1 MNKNDLIKQ
10 KILTGELLIARLQ
23 KWRDKGSSI
32 VFTNGC
38 FDMIHAGHIDYLS
51 RASELGDILLI
62 GLNTDDSVKRL
73 KGEDRPVYDEMSRAM
88 MLASFFFV
96 SAVTFFSQDTPY
108 ELIKK
113 VQPDVLVKG
122 SDYKA
127 EEIVGYDIVK
137 EKKGKI
143 ITMDYLP
150 GYSTSLLIKKI
161 RGKG

>member
-1 MNKNDLIKQ
+1 MNKTDLIKQ
-10 KILTGELLIARLQ
+10 KILSGELLINRLQ
-23 KWRDKGSSI
+23 KWREKGSSI

-38 FDMIHAGHIDYLS
+38 FDMIHTGHIDYLS

-96 SAVTFFSQDTPY
+96 SAVTFFPEDTPY

-122 SDYKA
+122 SDYKT
-127 EEIVGYDIVK
+127 EDIVGYDIVK
-137 EKKGKI
+137 KKKGKI

-150 GYSTSLLIKKI
+150 GYSTSLVIEKI
-161 RGKG
+161 RSEK